1 MRKNIIFL
9 SIVILGLNSSLLCA
23 ASGKKVFETYC
34 WGCHHQTAVAFGPP
48 FEEIA
53 SKRNVDEMKAMIT
66 DPVSVSKVFGYKR
79 NAMPSFQLSDENLT
93 AITNYILSYA
103 SDDNTTSDINATQE
117 INKTIIEEPY
127 MNIALKEKEVD
138 DKKIDNKKGGN

>member
-9 SIVILGLNSSLLCA
+9 SIVIFGLNSSLLCA

-53 SKRNVDEMKAMIT
+53 SKRSAEEIKAMIT
-66 DPVSVSKVFGYKR
+66 DPTSVSKVFGYKR
-79 NAMPSFQLSDENLT
+79 NAMPAFTLSDNNLT
-93 AITNYILSYA
+93 AITDYILSYKA
-103 SDDNTTSDINATQE
+103 ESNVTVETNSTQE
-117 INKTIIEEPY
+117 VNKTIIEDVHS
-127 MNIALKEKEVD
+127 NIASLKELK
-138 DKKIDNKKGGN
+138 